1 MTLSRIFITGSTD
14 GLGLAAA
21 KLLISQGHTVV
32 GHARDESRAASV
44 RSSAP
49 GLDQVLIGDLESMD
63 SVRALAE
70 SANVSGRFDA
80 VIHNAG
86 IGFREPH
93 KRTTVDGHAHV
104 LAINVLAPYVL
115 TSLMTRPDRLVYLS
129 SVMHRSG
136 DDSLRD
142 LNWSARRWD
151 ASQAYADTKLFD
163 ATLAFAVARR
173 WPDVLSNAVE
183 PGWVA
188 TKMGGPSASDSLE
201 LGHVT
206 QAWLAAGSEPG
217 SQATGEYFYH
227 QRKLTPDSAVRS
239 LDFQNGLLRTLEELT
254 GVPLPQ

>member
-1 MTLSRIFITGSTD
+1 MSRIFITGSTD

-21 KLLISQGHTVV
+21 KLLVSQGHTVV
-32 GHARDESRAASV
+32 GHARNESRARGA
-44 RSSAP
+44 RSAAP
-49 GLDQVLIGDLESMD
+49 DFEDVLIGDLESMG

-70 SANVSGRFDA
+70 SANASGRFDA

-86 IGFREPH
+86 IGFREPR
-93 KRTTVDGHAHV
+93 KRTTVDRHAHV

-136 DDSLRD
+136 DDSLAD
-142 LNWSARRWD
+142 PDWNSRRWD
-151 ASQAYADTKLFD
+151 GSQAYADTKLFD
-163 ATLAFAVARR
+163 AVLAFAVARR

-188 TKMGGPSASDSLE
+188 TKMGGRSASDNLA

-217 SQATGEYFYH
+217 SHVTGEYFYH
-227 QRKLTPDSAVRS
+227 QRKLTPDFAVRS
-239 LDFQNGLLRTLEELT
+239 TDFQEKLLRTLEELT
-254 GVPLPQ
+254 GVALPE